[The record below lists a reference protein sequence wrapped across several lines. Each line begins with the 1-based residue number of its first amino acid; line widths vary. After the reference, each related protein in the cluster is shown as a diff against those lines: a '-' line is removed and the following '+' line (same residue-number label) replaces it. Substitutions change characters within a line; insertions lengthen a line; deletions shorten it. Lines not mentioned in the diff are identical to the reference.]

1 MHTRTPCMLVT
12 LKAINESLADAIVP
26 ENDLMILPV
35 WIFHSLDYHHIDI
48 HMNRPLSDLLCIEEF
63 LQK

>member
-1 MHTRTPCMLVT
+1 MFVT
-12 LKAINESLADAIVP
+12 LKPIKQSLADAIVP
-26 ENDLMILPV
+26 ENGLKIFPV

-48 HMNRPLSDLLCIEEF
+48 HMNCPLAGLLCTEEF